1 MNSMIDEK
9 HKEIIRDNFLEWAR
23 KELKVNTE
31 EPNDII
37 GFMYIAWLEAT
48 KQAEI
53 RNSIK

>member
-1 MNSMIDEK
+1 MIDEK
-9 HKEIIRDNFLEWAR
+9 YREIIRDNFLEWAR

-31 EPNDII
+31 EYNDII